1 MVISCICFVR
11 CHSAHSIFVHNTKS
25 GSVILTVYVDDLLL
39 NESDFITLVEIKE
52 YLKLHF
58 VTKNMGKPKYFLGI
72 EVAYK
77 NMSYFCLR

>member
-1 MVISCICFVR
+1 
-11 CHSAHSIFVHNTKS
+11 
-25 GSVILTVYVDDLLL
+25 VYVDDLLL